1 MSDYISRLPS
11 LPAFAR
17 VPVQLLI
24 DPRVGPRQ
32 LLVFSILAA
41 HARKNGA
48 VSLTRERIA
57 EMCGYYLGG
66 RPNVDLV
73 SRLISNPG
81 HANQAKGPGP
91 GLVQLGYVERGN
103 RAGWNGVRSYKLV
116 LPAVADTPLRIPANR
131 RQDDYKERKLEEA
144 QNAEKSVLNDDPDV
158 FTDSTGCMWFRYEI
172 ANCDADEVPLEV
184 YEHFGFTVAEAR

>member
-1 MSDYISRLPS
+1 MSDYISRLPA

-41 HARKNGA
+41 HARKNGS

-66 RPNVDLV
+66 TPNVDLV
-73 SRLISNPG
+73 SRLISNPS
-81 HANQAKGPGP
+81 HANQTKGPGP
-91 GLVQLGYVERGN
+91 GLVQLGYVERGPQ
-103 RAGWNGVRSYKLV
+103 AGYNGVRSYKLV
-116 LPAVADTPLRIPANR
+116 LPAADVSTLRIPTNR
-131 RQDDYKERKLEEA
+131 READYRERRLAEA
-144 QNAEKSVLNDDPDV
+144 QNAEKSVLNDDPDI

-172 ANCDADEVPLEV
+172 ANCDVDEVPLEV
-184 YEHFGFTVAEAR
+184 YEHFGLTVAEAR

>member
-66 RPNVDLV
+66 KPNVDLV
-73 SRLISNPG
+73 SRLISNPS
-81 HANQAKGPGP
+81 HEKQSKGPGP
-91 GLVQLGYVERGN
+91 GLVQLGYVERGHQ
-103 RAGWNGVRSYKLV
+103 AGYNGVRSYKLV
-116 LPAVADTPLRIPANR
+116 SPAVADIPLRVPTNR
-131 RQDDYKERKLEEA
+131 READYKERKLAEA
-144 QNAEKSVLNDDPDV
+144 QNAEKSVLNDDPDI

-172 ANCDADEVPLEV
+172 ANCDVDEVPLEA
-184 YEHFGFTVAEAR
+184 YEYFGLTLPEAK